1 MQANVSR
8 KTLTDFE
15 KGIRHPYDR
24 TLRDIREALENA
36 GIVFID
42 ANGCGPG
49 VQLRDNPEEA

>member
-49 VQLRDNPEEA
+49 VQLRDKPE